1 MTHTIAL
8 TRDGLTVDNQPLF
21 LLAGQLHYFRYPRA
35 EWRDLLRK
43 ARAGGLNT
51 IDTVI
56 PWNLHEPTEGQFNFT
71 EEADLAAYL
80 DLCAE
85 LGLYAIVRPG
95 PYICAEWENGGFPA
109 WLTAKPGV
117 ELRVDNPIFLE
128 HTLRWFDTLFPLLV
142 ERQATRGGPIILCQI
157 ENEHWAS
164 GRYGHDMHQATLAQ
178 AAIERGM
185 VLPQYTCMGA
195 TRDWPEF
202 RNGWSGIAEKLQ
214 QTRALWPD
222 NPMIV
227 SELWSGWFD
236 EWGASRHTHKTA
248 ARLDAILSQLTA
260 VGASGLSHWMWA
272 GGTNF
277 GYWGGR
283 TVGGDTIF
291 MTTSYDY
298 DAPVTEYGEVTDKFY
313 VARRHHLLM
322 STLGAQLSR
331 VLADAIPGGPT
342 VIAPAAVAGRGESG
356 AAPYRNVRAGAGA
369 PPTWANFTATFL
381 QNPTLEGQTH
391 QVFFQSPRVH
401 LSIEVEAGSIKPIFS
416 NLPLGATEDGGRR
429 TEDERRTTNDE
440 RRTTE
445 DERRRTEDERR
456 TTEDDSVTRSPA
468 HLLPDHGHAYVLHY
482 HTSRILGFW
491 QQEETDV
498 LVLYG
503 KEGETGRLQISIN
516 GADAQAEEPIPS
528 NVALSTQHSALST
541 QHLALSAHYWITDR
555 PTVLCVQAER
565 TLLIVLLTTERAAR
579 WWPVGVEGF
588 VCGPDLVVEVSESG
602 NGGVGEWGS
611 GGVGETKQQEDV
623 FRVERSGVMPFYRVL
638 LNGSLH
644 QLDLPFGGHGGA
656 ALQHPVTLSPLHPGG
671 HGGAALQLTWET
683 RDVVERTVD
692 EGWQSIAQPI
702 SLDELG
708 CDLGYGWYRAQIEL
722 AAPQRVTLAAP
733 WLADR
738 ARALVGGVDVGCLGV
753 GPNGPRM
760 TLDLDLPAGR
770 SDLRLL
776 LDNLGRFNY
785 GSNTGERKGMLD
797 TLYLDGHQ
805 IDLTHGWIAL
815 WQEAVF
821 AGEAVAGARPGA
833 VRPDA
838 VDVSIDHFAFQG
850 SSVWLLREFEAREGR
865 AYVLHLTGDRNSG
878 ALFVNGVNVARFSRH
893 FGGGFIKADISSLV
907 RPGANVLTLNIQG
920 YAGAPWR
927 ATLLEYNPTQALSAA
942 WSFRAGVTP
951 AARVREQGS
960 GVGNALAQPDPRSP
974 IPSPLFYRA
983 TFAYDPATHGE
994 GPFRLCLNG
1003 LRKGQIWLNGRN
1015 VGRYWQIGPQE
1026 FYKLPV
1032 SWLQAENE
1040 LLLFEEKGGTVDDVW
1055 IAT

>member
-1 MTHTIAL
+1 M
-8 TRDGLTVDNQPLF
+8 
-21 LLAGQLHYFRYPRA
+21 
-35 EWRDLLRK
+35 
-43 ARAGGLNT
+43 
-51 IDTVI
+51 
-56 PWNLHEPTEGQFNFT
+56 
-71 EEADLAAYL
+71 
-80 DLCAE
+80 
-85 LGLYAIVRPG
+85 
-95 PYICAEWENGGFPA
+95 
-109 WLTAKPGV
+109 
-117 ELRVDNPIFLE
+117 
-128 HTLRWFDTLFPLLV
+128 
-142 ERQATRGGPIILCQI
+142 
-157 ENEHWAS
+157 
-164 GRYGHDMHQATLAQ
+164 
-178 AAIERGM
+178 
-185 VLPQYTCMGA
+185 
-195 TRDWPEF
+195 
-202 RNGWSGIAEKLQ
+202 
-214 QTRALWPD
+214 
-222 NPMIV
+222 
-227 SELWSGWFD
+227 
-236 EWGASRHTHKTA
+236 
-248 ARLDAILSQLTA
+248 
-260 VGASGLSHWMWA
+260 
-272 GGTNF
+272 
-277 GYWGGR
+277 
-283 TVGGDTIF
+283 
-291 MTTSYDY
+291 
-298 DAPVTEYGEVTDKFY
+298 
-313 VARRHHLLM
+313 
-322 STLGAQLSR
+322 
-331 VLADAIPGGPT
+331 
-342 VIAPAAVAGRGESG
+342 
-356 AAPYRNVRAGAGA
+356 
-369 PPTWANFTATFL
+369 
-381 QNPTLEGQTH
+381 
-391 QVFFQSPRVH
+391 
-401 LSIEVEAGSIKPIFS
+401 
-416 NLPLGATEDGGRR
+416 
-429 TEDERRTTNDE
+429 
-440 RRTTE
+440 
-445 DERRRTEDERR
+445 
-456 TTEDDSVTRSPA
+456 
-468 HLLPDHGHAYVLHY
+468 
-482 HTSRILGFW
+482 
-491 QQEETDV
+491 
-498 LVLYG
+498 YG
-503 KEGETGRLQISIN
+503 KEGETGRLELRVEL
-516 GADAQAEEPIPS
+516 DELKVEELPPS
-528 NVALSTQHSALST
+528 NCELITHNATLTAR
-541 QHLALSAHYWITDR
+541 YWITDR
-555 PTVLCVQAER
+555 PTVVRAQAGR
-565 TLLIVLLTTERAAR
+565 MLLIVLLTEERAAR
-579 WWPVGVEGF
+579 WWPVGEAGF

-638 LNGSLH
+638 LDGSLH
-644 QLDLPFGGHGGA
+644 QLDLPQDQPPA
-656 ALQHPVTLSPLHPGG
+656 YPLTPSPLHPFTPSPL
-671 HGGAALQLTWET
+671 HLTWET

-893 FGGGFIKADISSLV
+893 FGGGFIKADISELV

-994 GPFRLCLNG
+994 GPFKLCLNG